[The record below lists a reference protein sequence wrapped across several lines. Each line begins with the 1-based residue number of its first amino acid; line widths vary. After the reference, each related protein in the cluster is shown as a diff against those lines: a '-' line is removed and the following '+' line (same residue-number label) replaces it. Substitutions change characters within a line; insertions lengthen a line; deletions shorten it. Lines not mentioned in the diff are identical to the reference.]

1 MAHDV
6 PIGLKIKAVRE
17 ARGLSQVEVVERLA
31 KQNVNM
37 SRETLSKIENDNR
50 TISAIELNAI
60 CKILDIDIN
69 TFFEENK
76 DDDLV
81 TLFRKKSFSEKAIK
95 EVEKLQ
101 DMIKMFIYQKK
112 IYDGEFK
119 PQKRKP
125 LWEECQNCKKIN

>member
-1 MAHDV
+1 MSKDI
-6 PIGLKIKAVRE
+6 PIGLKIKAIRE
-17 ARGLSQVEVVERLA
+17 ARGLSQIEAVERLA
-31 KQNVNM
+31 EKGINM
-37 SRETLSKIENDNR
+37 SRETLSKIENGNR
-50 TISAIELNAI
+50 TVSALELNAI
-60 CKILDIDIN
+60 CKVLNIDIN
-69 TFFEENK
+69 ILFEDEE

-81 TLFRKKSFSEKAIK
+81 TLFRKKNFSEKTIE

-125 LWEECQNCKKIN
+125 LWEEC